1 MSLLS
6 DTHCFVLNCSSINF
20 DDSEYNQTRLASEK
34 LERLFALIHISD
46 KIYIPS
52 FYFRAS
58 NPQIVYFI
66 GQK

>member
-6 DTHCFVLNCSSINF
+6 DTHCFVLNCSSIGF
-20 DDSEYNQTRLASEK
+20 DNSEYNQTRLASEK
-34 LERLFALIHISD
+34 LERLFALVHISD